1 MNHRLAYIFAALA
14 FFASPSV
21 ALAQLAAKSDAV
33 MLVATPRLVDPSYRQ
48 TVVIAVPIDNNRHV
62 GVIINRPTRRSLAS
76 LFPEHE
82 PSKAVAEPVFF
93 GGPMSG
99 TAVFAVVRSDAKP
112 GIGSI
117 EMIEHL
123 FLAVTVDTVDS
134 VIEHTP
140 NQARYFV
147 GNVVWRPGEL
157 RRELDLKLWHAMDPD
172 PDMVFRKDTSGLWEE
187 LSRLA
192 RSITADAGSLWPPTR
207 F

>member
-1 MNHRLAYIFAALA
+1 MNYRLAYIFATLAL
-14 FFASPSV
+14 FVSPSI

-33 MLVATPRLVDPSYRQ
+33 LLVATPRLVDPSYRQ

-82 PSKAVAEPVFF
+82 PSKNVAEPVFF

-99 TAVFAVVRSDAKP
+99 TAVFAVVRSDANP
-112 GIGSI
+112 GTGAI
-117 EMIEHL
+117 EMVEHL

-134 VIEHTP
+134 VIERTP

-147 GNVVWRPGEL
+147 GNVIWRPGEL

-192 RSITADAGSLWPPTR
+192 RSITADAGGIWPPTR